1 LKTAGFE
8 GKGIASKYIYNFTEG
23 KMQPVA
29 ESPEVNKLLLDME
42 PEGVAITEE
51 GYEIAVL
58 LNPTSEDGTLK
69 FSISYE
75 RDGFAYE
82 AYTEAM
88 KGHLVGGKCYKYK
101 VKIEKESLI
110 IEGSDISDWQTD
122 GETED
127 ITVNDVP
134 KVE

>member
-1 LKTAGFE
+1 
-8 GKGIASKYIYNFTEG
+8 
-23 KMQPVA
+23 MQPVA

-88 KGHLVGGKCYKYK
+88 KRTSGRRKML
-101 VKIEKESLI
+101 
-110 IEGSDISDWQTD
+110 
-122 GETED
+122 
-127 ITVNDVP
+127 
-134 KVE
+134 